1 MTDLQQAVSGGGFA
15 DPAVIRSYHAHVYYE
30 AATRPEAERLRRQ
43 MESLFPAARYGRWHD
58 VPVGPHPSAM
68 YQVAFP
74 AELFPTLV
82 PWLIVNRGSLTI
94 FLHPETGR
102 ALTDH
107 TRHAVWMGRQQ
118 VLDLRQLS
126 DE

>member
-1 MTDLQQAVSGGGFA
+1 MTDQPPAQDTGFRDA
-15 DPAVIRSYHAHVYYE
+15 AVIRSYHAHIYYE
-30 AATRPEAERLRRQ
+30 PETRPEAERLRVE
-43 MESLFPAARYGRWHD
+43 MERLFPAAIYGRWHD

-74 AELFPTLV
+74 VELFPTLA
-82 PWLIVNRGSLTI
+82 PWLIVNRGNLTV
-94 FLHPETGR
+94 FLHPNTGK

-118 VLDLRQLS
+118 VLDLRPLS
-126 DE
+126 DD